1 MQHEGL
7 KPANKGTNELY
18 ENFEQMPKLKIMISI
33 SPRNS
38 SDVIISAD
46 KQLIRKECNK
56 FFINTHKQNN
66 LTWLRGTILCLTM
79 LTASLAKAQVD
90 YTIVK
95 TVNKSIV
102 NTSDVLTY
110 TLQVQNTG
118 PGATNGSAAIIT
130 DVLPAGLNLVG
141 TPVFTPTAGS
151 PTDFQYRKSS
161 NGVINMSVNLPLNAS
176 GVITYSAIV
185 SSPKEP
191 SIVSAANIAA
201 PLGFTDQNPNNNHST
216 TQVFVKPILTT
227 SNVKVRSGTRAII
240 DLTSTP
246 NNDHIAYVWTAAQSS
261 HATVNGFSSGEGTS
275 IKQILTT
282 KGLSGVVAYTV
293 IPSVKVNRVLAD
305 GSIGETINIT
315 GDPKTVFVNVV
326 TNPAFALSPKLPIA
340 YGSFAAN
347 LADPAIIGNSTNID
361 YYQYFDR
368 TGKINLTTTKVPA
381 GDYYVE
387 GYSKAG
393 FSSGRKLVHIAAGPQ
408 PTLVMTTDKTSLIEG
423 EHALITLSLSPSTV
437 RLQEDLS
444 ITLNC
449 AHNQFNSKTQKN
461 TFPLDKITPQ
471 SIACNMPTTVTIP
484 AGNNQVTIPVETLAD
499 NILYNDELLTVK
511 AENPNLRAVTSKLSI
526 EDATSLNPDNLVIT
540 LDGGTIKDN
549 NTLKI
554 TARLPRGIT
563 TAKDITIALS
573 EDPNKSNLNSLS
585 EKPLFP
591 ASVTIPGD
599 SRTNFSEFDVLASNP
614 SGAPAKLVL
623 SGTCIDCKINAEPI
637 AILNP
642 QASPN
647 DLLTASNNEKNI
659 YHINNINKYSKNEVQ
674 IVNRWGVL
682 VYQAK
687 GYDNKKIVFKG
698 RSNRGYIYD
707 LPGGTYYYVALLFD
721 QKKKDIVKGSF
732 QIKREGS
739 ESEQIGEIYLNEP
752 ETNSLAGRM

>member
-1 MQHEGL
+1 MRIVEH
-7 KPANKGTNELY
+7 
-18 ENFEQMPKLKIMISI
+18 MPKLKIMISI
-33 SPRNS
+33 LSKS
-38 SDVIISAD
+38 SSHVVVSTDEKLMYEQRS
-46 KQLIRKECNK
+46 KL
-56 FFINTHKQNN
+56 FIHAN
-66 LTWLRGTILCLTM
+66 LARLRYAILCLVM
-79 LTASLAKAQVD
+79 FTASLAKAQVN
-90 YTIVK
+90 YAIVK
-95 TVNKSIV
+95 MVNKSIV
-102 NTSDVLTY
+102 NASDILTY
-110 TLQVQNTG
+110 TLQVRNTG

-141 TPVFTPTAGS
+141 TPKFTPTAGS
-151 PTDFQYRKSS
+151 PTDFQYKKLSS
-161 NGVINMSVNLPLNAS
+161 GIINMSVNLPLNTS
-176 GVITYSAIV
+176 GIITYRAIV
-185 SSPKEP
+185 SSSKEP
-191 SIVSAANIAA
+191 SIVSAASIVA
-201 PLGFTDQNPNNNHST
+201 PPGFTDQNPNDNHST

-227 SNVKVRSGTRAII
+227 SNVKVCSGTRATI

-246 NNDHIAYVWTAAQSS
+246 NNHHVAYMWIAAQSS
-261 HATVNGFSSGEGTS
+261 HTTVNGFSNGEGPS
-275 IKQILTT
+275 IKQVLTA

-305 GSIGETINIT
+305 GSIGGTINIA
-315 GDPKTVFVNVV
+315 GDPKTIFVNVV
-326 TNPAFALSPKLPIA
+326 ANPVFTLSPKLPIA

-381 GDYYVE
+381 GDYYIE
-387 GYSKAG
+387 GYSKSG

-423 EHALITLSLSPSTV
+423 EHAHITLSLSPSTV
-437 RLQEDLS
+437 KLQEDLS

-449 AHNQFNSKTQKN
+449 THNQFNSKNQVTQKN
-461 TFPLDKITPQ
+461 AFSLDKRTSQ
-471 SIACNMPTTVTIP
+471 QIACNVPPIVTIP
-484 AGNNQVTIPVETLAD
+484 AGSTRVTVPVETLAD
-499 NILYNDELLTVK
+499 NVLYNDELLTVE
-511 AENPNLRAVTSKLSI
+511 AENPNLRSVTSKLSI
-526 EDATSLNPDNLVIT
+526 EDATSLNPDNLIIA

-549 NTLKI
+549 NTLKV

-573 EDPNKSNLNSLS
+573 EDPSKSNLSSLS
-585 EKPLFP
+585 RKPLFP

-599 SRTNFSEFDVLASNP
+599 SNTNFSEFDVLASNP
-614 SGAPAKLVL
+614 GDAPAKLVL
-623 SGTCIDCKINAEPI
+623 SGTCIDCTINAEPI

-642 QASPN
+642 KASPN
-647 DLLTASNNEKNI
+647 DLLTASNDEKNI
-659 YHINNINKYSKNEVQ
+659 CRISNINKYSKNEVQ

-687 GYDNKKIVFKG
+687 GYDNEKVVFKG

-721 QKKKDIVKGSF
+721 QKKKEIVKGSF

-739 ESEQIGEIYLNEP
+739 ENEQIGEIYLNKP
-752 ETNSLAGRM
+752 KTNSIAGHM

>member
-1 MQHEGL
+1 
-7 KPANKGTNELY
+7 
-18 ENFEQMPKLKIMISI
+18 MPKLKIMISI
-33 SPRNS
+33 LSRNS

-56 FFINTHKQNN
+56 FFINAHKQTN

-110 TLQVQNTG
+110 TLQVRNTG
-118 PGATNGSAAIIT
+118 PGATNGSLAIIT
-130 DVLPAGLNLVG
+130 DVLPTGLNLVG
-141 TPVFTPTAGS
+141 TPIFTPTAGS

-161 NGVINMSVNLPLNAS
+161 NSIIIMSVNLPLNAS

-185 SSPKEP
+185 SSAKEP
-191 SIVSAANIAA
+191 SIVSAASIIAS
-201 PLGFTDQNPNNNHST
+201 PGFTDRNPNDNHST

-227 SNVKVRSGTRAII
+227 SNVKVRSGTKATI

-246 NNDHIAYVWTAAQSS
+246 QNHSVAYIWTAAQSS
-261 HATVNGFSSGEGTS
+261 HATVNGFSNGEGAS
-275 IKQILTT
+275 IKQVLTA
-282 KGLSGVVAYTV
+282 KGLSGIVAYTV
-293 IPSVKVNRVLAD
+293 IPSVTVNRVLVD
-305 GSIGETINIT
+305 GSIGETINIA

-326 TNPAFALSPKLPIA
+326 TNPAFALSPKPPIA

-347 LADPAIIGNSTNID
+347 LADPAIIGSSTNID

-423 EHALITLSLSPSTV
+423 EYAHITLSLSPSTV

-449 AHNQFNSKTQKN
+449 DHNQFNSKKQTTQKN
-461 TFPLDKITPQ
+461 TFTLDKITPQ
-471 SIACNMPTTVTIP
+471 SIACNIPTTVTIP
-484 AGNNQVTIPVETLAD
+484 AGSNQVTIPVETLAD

-511 AENPNLRAVTSKLSI
+511 AEHPNLRAVTSKLSI

-540 LDGGTIKDN
+540 LDGGTIDYN
-549 NTLKI
+549 GTLK
-554 TARLPRGIT
+554 TAARLPRGIT

-573 EDPNKSNLNSLS
+573 EDRDKSSLGNLSKQPS
-585 EKPLFP
+585 FP
-591 ASVTIPGD
+591 SSVTIPGD
-599 SRTNFSEFDVLASNP
+599 SKTNFTEFDVLASNP
-614 SGAPAKLVL
+614 NEDPAKLVL
-623 SGTCIDCKINAEPI
+623 NGTCIDCKINAVPI

-642 QASPN
+642 KASPN
-647 DLLTASNNEKNI
+647 GQLTASSTNI
-659 YHINNINKYSKNEVQ
+659 YRINNVNRYSKNEVQ

-687 GYDNKKIVFKG
+687 GYDNEKVVFKG

-739 ESEQIGEIYLNEP
+739 EIEQIGEIYLNEP
-752 ETNSLAGRM
+752 EANPLAGHM